1 LKVNDENSRIRIQ
14 DPDPNSDPLARTMD
28 PRIRIHTKMSWIR
41 NTDFL
46 YQERTALT
54 TRNLSDEEPP
64 DPQLMRLDNMLI
76 AEGVAGPDKTGSAV
90 AAPPP
95 VSDSEVCAVRCVVNH
110 AAVEFSK

>member
-1 LKVNDENSRIRIQ
+1 
-14 DPDPNSDPLARTMD
+14 M
-28 PRIRIHTKMSWIR
+28 
-41 NTDFL
+41 

-95 VSDSEVCAVRCVVNH
+95 VSDSEVCAVKGVNH
-110 AAVEFSK
+110 AAVEFKEKGAQRTLECSAFIS

>member
-1 LKVNDENSRIRIQ
+1 
-14 DPDPNSDPLARTMD
+14 MD
-28 PRIRIHTKMSWIR
+28 VI
-41 NTDFL
+41 

-95 VSDSEVCAVRCVVNH
+95 VSDSEVCAVRCKSRGCRKKNMLCTNVRDP
-110 AAVEFSK
+110 SPDR